1 MNKIVNIEPLF
12 AIDPREASL
21 DEQSASLIES
31 IRNSLTIQTEMFCRI
46 LDGSPKPSIVLAEL
60 LEDTGN
66 RYIDFSEAVSAAAK
80 RGSYKSK
87 IKGFTPR

>member
-12 AIDPREASL
+12 AIDPREAAL

-46 LDGSPKPSIVLAEL
+46 LNGSPKPSAVLAEL

-66 RYIDFSEAVSAAAK
+66 RYMDFSEAVSVAAK
-80 RGSYKSK
+80 GSSFKPK
-87 IKGFTPR
+87 IKGLPSR

>member
-1 MNKIVNIEPLF
+1 MNKIVHVDF
-12 AIDPREASL
+12 TIDPREASL

-46 LDGSPKPSIVLAEL
+46 LNSSPKPSAVLAEL

-66 RYIDFSEAVSAAAK
+66 RYIDFSELVSAATK
-80 RGSYKSK
+80 SRGHKSK
-87 IKGFTPR
+87 IKAWPSR

>member
-21 DEQSASLIES
+21 DQQSASLIES

-46 LDGSPKPSIVLAEL
+46 LDGSPKPSTILAEL

-66 RYIDFSEAVSAAAK
+66 RYMDFSEAVSAVAK
-80 RGSYKSK
+80 RGPYKTKNKALPS
-87 IKGFTPR
+87 R

>member
-46 LDGSPKPSIVLAEL
+46 LNNSPKPSIVLAEL

-66 RYIDFSEAVSAAAK
+66 RYIDFSEAVSVAAK
-80 RGSYKSK
+80 NGPNKPK
-87 IKGFTPR
+87 VKGLPSR